1 MIDPNAYTQVQGDL
15 AAFETTLGA
24 GLIYLRGGEYN
35 SAVDAYKAAGNAGAT
50 IIGPEIDGLGAPTV
64 SQPYT
69 QAAWTLNGQ
78 LAAIN
83 STSSTGIAATAVD
96 ANSAATIAGNMDGQ
110 YKAALGAALAGL
122 GVSPNVY
129 GTSTAASA
137 SSGVGTAVLVG
148 LGIAI
153 VGGAVWG
160 LSRR

>member
-1 MIDPNAYTQVQGDL
+1 MMDYTQLQGDL
-15 AAFETTLGA
+15 AAFESTLGA
-24 GLIYLRGGEYN
+24 GLLYLRGGEYD

-50 IIGPEIDGLGAPTV
+50 VIGPEIDGLGAPTV

-83 STSSTGIAATAVD
+83 STGSTGTAATAAD
-96 ANSAATIAGNMDGQ
+96 ANSAATLASNMDAQ
-110 YKAALGAALAGL
+110 YLAAL
-122 GVSPNVY
+122 GVSPVIA
-129 GTSTAASA
+129 GAQPGPAPSQ
-137 SSGVGTAVLVG
+137 GVGTAVLIG

-153 VGGAVWG
+153 VGGTLWG